1 MSDYAWPDN
10 QTTAVP
16 PKHGLATL
24 YRIARISLV
33 VLTVFLAALLFAVL
47 IFLPATEL
55 REIEIRGASYLSDS
69 EILAWSNLPVQ
80 ANWFSLNSASLQVS
94 LLRNPGLEAVSVSR
108 RFPAT
113 LAIDVVERQALAVVY
128 ARDRQ
133 GRLKA
138 HCVDVHGVVFA
149 ALDARTNQD
158 VLPVLSGLEIRGLQ
172 YGMNLGPRF
181 ASLLAS
187 LDELRASQPALLQSV
202 SELRIVDLKEAGFE
216 LLLYPVHYPVPVR
229 LKPVLSADILKSI
242 LLVLDVVDGRGL
254 IPTIQ
259 ELDFRTD
266 TYVYRIKEAVSG

>member
-1 MSDYAWPDN
+1 
-10 QTTAVP
+10 
-16 PKHGLATL
+16 
-24 YRIARISLV
+24 
-33 VLTVFLAALLFAVL
+33 
-47 IFLPATEL
+47 
-55 REIEIRGASYLSDS
+55 
-69 EILAWSNLPVQ
+69 
-80 ANWFSLNSASLQVS
+80 
-94 LLRNPGLEAVSVSR
+94 
-108 RFPAT
+108 
-113 LAIDVVERQALAVVY
+113 
-128 ARDRQ
+128 
-133 GRLKA
+133 
-138 HCVDVHGVVFA
+138 
-149 ALDARTNQD
+149 
-158 VLPVLSGLEIRGLQ
+158 LQ